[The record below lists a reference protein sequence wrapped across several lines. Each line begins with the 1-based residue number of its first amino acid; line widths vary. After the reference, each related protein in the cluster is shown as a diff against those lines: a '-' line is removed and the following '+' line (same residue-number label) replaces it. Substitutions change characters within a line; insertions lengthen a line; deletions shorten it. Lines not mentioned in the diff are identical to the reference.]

1 MQYKR
6 FLAAL
11 TAVILIFSFA
21 ACKKEPEVPY
31 YPANPNEEFV
41 LDIFAS
47 EEMVGV
53 MSDIV
58 YRYSTV
64 APRASV
70 RITYDEGAILAAKIE
85 AGTPCDIYVSDEVR
99 FMDWLDPEC
108 DEEKNPNKNDKIV
121 PETRA
126 EFAEGPGNEKYAQ
139 EELAED
145 EVYTTTFSVAV
156 CRATALSYESEQFIK
171 FMLSDEVKDIYET
184 YGFSRIEE

>member
-11 TAVILIFSFA
+11 TAVILLFSFT

-47 EEMVGV
+47 EEMIGV

-58 YRYSTV
+58 YRYSTY

-121 PETRA
+121 PETRV
-126 EFAEGPGNEKYAQ
+126 EFAVGPCNEKYA
-139 EELAED
+139 
-145 EVYTTTFSVAV
+145 
-156 CRATALSYESEQFIK
+156 
-171 FMLSDEVKDIYET
+171 
-184 YGFSRIEE
+184 